1 MFIRLATAADIPYI
15 THALAPKQIDYIK
28 PSQARADIEGG
39 RLYVLEHEGQLIAQ
53 CALVREERYDYTAMK
68 RMVAYNRSCKVR
80 GVADRFIAYFVAMG
94 HTLGA
99 TPWSENEKVKHI
111 LIKNGFVYQYTF
123 MDKYEFFL
131 RK

>member
-1 MFIRLATAADIPYI
+1 MFIRLATTADISYI

-28 PSQARADIEGG
+28 PNQARADVESG

-53 CALVREERYDYTAMK
+53 CALVREERYNYIAIK
-68 RMVAYNRSCKVR
+68 RMVAYKRSCKVR
-80 GVADRFIAYFVAMG
+80 GVADKFITHFINMG

-99 TPWSENEKVKHI
+99 TPWTENERMKHI
-111 LIKNGFVYQYTF
+111 LTKNGFVYQYTF